1 MEQLKFDLSSLHA
14 PIESQ
19 VFSSYF
25 LHLGRSLLLL
35 SLTPYPVLPDEIE
48 YNGFQFYFHTP
59 TVPSRVVTLE
69 LKVLGE
75 SSFMW
80 WCYQFNKPI

>member
-1 MEQLKFDLSSLHA
+1 MEQLKFDLRSLHA

-25 LHLGRSLLLL
+25 LHVSQNGR

-48 YNGFQFYFHTP
+48 YDGFKFYFHTP
-59 TVPSRVVTLE
+59 TLPSRVVTLE

-75 SSFMW
+75 SSFLW
-80 WCYQFNKPI
+80 WCYQFHKPI